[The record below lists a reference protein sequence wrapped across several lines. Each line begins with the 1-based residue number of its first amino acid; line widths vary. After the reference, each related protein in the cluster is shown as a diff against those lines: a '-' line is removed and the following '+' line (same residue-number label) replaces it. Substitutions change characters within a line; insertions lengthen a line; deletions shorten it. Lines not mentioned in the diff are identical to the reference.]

1 MGQASNV
8 NIAASVSE
16 IAAALIDIPSVSG
29 AEKEIADVV
38 EGTLTKAVHLEV
50 LRRGNTVVARTNL
63 GAPFR
68 VLWAG
73 HLDTVPINANVP
85 HTIEGNLLLGR
96 GSVDMKAGVAIGLKL
111 AVELSAPRYDMTWIF
126 YDNEEVEAK
135 KNGLGLLG
143 AAHPE
148 WLTGDFALVGEPS
161 HGSIEAGCNG
171 TLRAE
176 IVASGVRAHSAR
188 SWMGSN
194 AIHSASEIMGILQ
207 AYQPRE
213 VDVEG
218 LVYKEGLN
226 AVAISGGIAGNVIP
240 DECIVTINYRF
251 APNRSLNEATN
262 HIEELFS
269 GFEVRVV
276 DAAPGALP
284 GITSELGTE
293 FVKSMGVAVTPKYGW
308 TDVARFSEWGIPAVN
323 FGPGDPSLAHADDER
338 VEISDI
344 DAVYGAMKKWLS
356 S

>member
-1 MGQASNV
+1 
-8 NIAASVSE
+8 
-16 IAAALIDIPSVSG
+16 
-29 AEKEIADVV
+29 
-38 EGTLTKAVHLEV
+38 
-50 LRRGNTVVARTNL
+50 
-63 GAPFR
+63 
-68 VLWAG
+68 
-73 HLDTVPINANVP
+73 
-85 HTIEGNLLLGR
+85 
-96 GSVDMKAGVAIGLKL
+96 MKAGVAIGLKL

-143 AAHPE
+143 ASHPE

-161 HGSIEAGCNG
+161 HGAIEAGCNG

-194 AIHSASEIMGILQ
+194 AIHSASEILGILQ

-251 APNRSLNEATN
+251 APNRSLHEATN

-269 GFEVRVV
+269 LV
-276 DAAPGALP
+276 
-284 GITSELGTE
+284 S
-293 FVKSMGVAVTPKYGW
+293 K
-308 TDVARFSEWGIPAVN
+308 SEWSMLLLGRCQESRAN
-323 FGPGDPSLAHADDER
+323 WAQSLWNLWGLRSPQNMAGLMLRDLANGEFPR
-338 VEISDI
+338 LILAQAIQALLTPMTKE
-344 DAVYGAMKKWLS
+344 
-356 S
+356 

>member
-1 MGQASNV
+1 MGQTSNV
-8 NIAASVSE
+8 DIAASVSE

-73 HLDTVPINANVP
+73 HLDTVPIHANVP

-143 AAHPE
+143 ATHPE

-161 HGSIEAGCNG
+161 HGAIEAGCNG

-194 AIHSASEIMGILQ
+194 AIHSASEILGILQ

-251 APNRSLNEATN
+251 APNRSLHEATN

>member
-29 AEKEIADVV
+29 AEKEIADIV
-38 EGTLTKAVHLEV
+38 EGTLTKALHLEV
-50 LRRGNTVVARTNL
+50 LRSGNTVVARTNL
-63 GAPFR
+63 GAPLR

-85 HTIEGNLLLGR
+85 HTIEGNLLHGR

-111 AVELSAPRYDMTWIF
+111 AMELSAPRYDMTWIF

-143 AAHPE
+143 ASHPE

-161 HGSIEAGCNG
+161 HGAIEAGCNG

-194 AIHSASEIMGILQ
+194 AIHSASEILGILQ

-276 DAAPGALP
+276 DAAPGAMP
-284 GITSELGTE
+284 GITGELGTE

>member
-1 MGQASNV
+1 MGQTSNV
-8 NIAASVSE
+8 DIAASVSE

-29 AEKEIADVV
+29 AEKEIADIV
-38 EGTLTKAVHLEV
+38 EGTLTKALHLEV
-50 LRRGNTVVARTNL
+50 LRSGNTVVARTNL
-63 GAPFR
+63 GAPLR

-85 HTIEGNLLLGR
+85 HTIEGNVLHGR

-143 AAHPE
+143 ASHPE

-161 HGSIEAGCNG
+161 HGFIEAGCNG

-194 AIHSASEIMGILQ
+194 AIHSASEILGILQ

-251 APNRSLNEATN
+251 APNRSLHEATN

-293 FVKSMGVAVTPKYGW
+293 FVKSMGVAVTPKFGW

>member
-38 EGTLTKAVHLEV
+38 EGTLTKAPHLEV
-50 LRRGNTVVARTNL
+50 LRSGNTVVARTNL

-73 HLDTVPINANVP
+73 HLDTVPIIANVP
-85 HTIEGNLLLGR
+85 HTIEGNLLHGR

-111 AVELSAPRYDMTWIF
+111 ALELSAPRYDMTWIF

-143 AAHPE
+143 ASHPE

-161 HGSIEAGCNG
+161 HGAIEAGCNG

-194 AIHSASEIMGILQ
+194 AIHSASEILGILQ

-251 APNRSLNEATN
+251 APNRSLHEATN

-276 DAAPGALP
+276 DAAPGAMP

-293 FVKSMGVAVTPKYGW
+293 FVESMGVAVTPKYGW

-344 DAVYGAMKKWLS
+344 NAVYGAMNKWLS